1 MAETKTYRLERLAD
15 LLSVPSD
22 RREQCVRELLLA
34 LELAEF
40 ADAKLT
46 GPMTWTDDGDMSCS
60 LDDKDGNELL
70 SLEVTHG

>member
-1 MAETKTYRLERLAD
+1 MAEPKTYRLERLAD
-15 LLSVPSD
+15 LLSVPSE
-22 RREQCVRELLLA
+22 RREQCVKELLLA

-40 ADAKLT
+40 ADAKLI

-60 LDDKDGNELL
+60 LDDPDGNELL